1 MTDHSSKISAS
12 VPSPTAGAKPA
23 LRDGTRQ
30 LTIGKELFGLR
41 RNVENIDDIPLAKRV
56 ESRGTYS
63 HPAGSTAFM
72 SLARRGF
79 LFAFLA
85 ASLSAQTIAP
95 SFTRYGLVPA
105 QSLMPNDLVT
115 IYGEHLAPATG
126 CNQTA
131 PSTPGIYPT
140 QMCGTQVTVDGIP
153 AGLLAVLEKQINLRI
168 PQEVPAAGDAAVV
181 VTVNGVSSQPV
192 MVAFGKPKVML
203 SVEGPA
209 YVHMPVWIAL
219 KRPLPY
225 NVAYP
230 YALNPGN
237 FGGGRFE
244 VRHNGIVLKPLEI
257 QDPPG
262 GMAISGRLN
271 GSIAPA
277 GSPPGRLPLH
287 LQYRFDTPGRYEIRF
302 IGTRLD
308 FGSVPGVHEMQIHQV
323 QVDESD
329 WTEIDLLPYSDA
341 ERGNWIQEQIA
352 KMPSSPGLLVGD
364 AIPGLLAVPDQLA
377 LRAILP
383 GLYHSNDLVRRYVA
397 ASLTMFDNALVAN
410 ELTSLTRDK
419 GPTEEIARMLDQ
431 KEELFRGG
439 HQALLAAMPGFL
451 NSGLPLQQAG
461 ALQYLVW
468 SQNHDWGKTAEFK
481 TRLSAMVLGA
491 AHGILESS
499 DARLQQLLAEALGSI
514 KTDPSRDLLWLMI
527 ETGKSEGQSRIA
539 LTWIGDLRDLARLA
553 GLLTRTNPADPNAMD
568 SSLPYS
574 LHRAYG
580 DASLPLLKQA
590 ARDTTQVGMRIS
602 CAKELIIAG
611 QVEGFQYLL
620 QAMDERPSFKPEA
633 LQFARDHFAELRG
646 QNEGALLAF
655 LKTKAGTH

>member
-1 MTDHSSKISAS
+1 
-12 VPSPTAGAKPA
+12 
-23 LRDGTRQ
+23 
-30 LTIGKELFGLR
+30 
-41 RNVENIDDIPLAKRV
+41 
-56 ESRGTYS
+56 
-63 HPAGSTAFM
+63 M
-72 SLARRGF
+72 SLDRLGF
-79 LFAFLA
+79 RFAFLA

-95 SFTRYGLVPA
+95 SFTRQGLVPA

-115 IYGEHLAPATG
+115 IYGEHLAPAAG
-126 CNQTA
+126 CGQTA
-131 PSTPGIYPT
+131 PAAPGIYPT

-203 SVEGPA
+203 SVEGTA

-219 KRPLPY
+219 KRPLPSY
-225 NVAYP
+225 VAYP

-244 VRHNGIVLKPLEI
+244 VTHNGIALKPLEI

-262 GMAISGRLN
+262 GTVFAGLLN

-277 GSPPGRLPLH
+277 DSPKGRLPLH
-287 LQYRFDTPGRYEIRF
+287 LQYRFDTPGRYKIRF
-302 IGTRLD
+302 IGTQLD
-308 FGSVPGVHEMQIHQV
+308 IRPVPGVHVLPIHQV

-329 WTEIDLLPYSDA
+329 WTEIEILPYSDA
-341 ERGNWIQEQIA
+341 ERRTWIQEQIA

-364 AIPGLLAVPDQLA
+364 AIPGLLSVPDELA
-377 LRAILP
+377 LLAILP
-383 GLYHSNDLVRRYVA
+383 ELYHPDELVRRYVA
-397 ASLTMFDNALVAN
+397 ASLTMFDNALVAH
-410 ELTSLTRDK
+410 ELTSLIRDK
-419 GPTEEIARMLDQ
+419 GPTEEIARMLDRT
-431 KEELFRGG
+431 EEFFQGG

-481 TRLSAMVLGA
+481 TRLSSMVLGA
-491 AHGILESS
+491 APGILEHP
-499 DARLQQLLAEALGSI
+499 DTRLQQLLAEALGSI
-514 KTDPSRDLLWLMI
+514 KTDPSRDLLWQMI
-527 ETGKSEGQSRIA
+527 ETGKAEGQSRIA
-539 LTWIGDLRDLARLA
+539 LTWIGDPRDLPRLA
-553 GLLTRTNPADPNAMD
+553 GLLTKRNPADPNAMD
-568 SSLPYS
+568 FSLAYS

-580 DASLPLLKQA
+580 DASLPFLKQA
-590 ARDTTQVGMRIS
+590 ARDTKQFGVRLS

-611 QVEGFQYLL
+611 QIEGFQYLL
-620 QAMDERPSFKPEA
+620 LAVDEIPSFKAEG
-633 LQFARDHFAELRG
+633 LQFMRDRFAELRG
-646 QNEGALLAF
+646 QNEDVVLAF

>member
-1 MTDHSSKISAS
+1 M
-12 VPSPTAGAKPA
+12 
-23 LRDGTRQ
+23 
-30 LTIGKELFGLR
+30 R

-56 ESRGTYS
+56 ESRGTCS
-63 HPAGSTAFM
+63 HSAGSTAFM
-72 SLARRGF
+72 SLARFGF
-79 LFAFLA
+79 LFVFLA

-95 SFTRYGLVPA
+95 SFTRQGLVPA
-105 QSLMPNDLVT
+105 QSLMPDDLVT

-131 PSTPGIYPT
+131 PSAPGIYPT

-153 AGLLAVLEKQINLRI
+153 AGLLAVLERQINLKI
-168 PQEVPAAGDAAVV
+168 PQEVPAAADAAVV

-192 MVAFGKPKVML
+192 MVAFGKPKVIL
-203 SVEGPA
+203 SVEGAA

-244 VRHNGIVLKPLEI
+244 VMHNGIVLKPLEI

-262 GMAISGRLN
+262 GMAIGGILN

-287 LQYRFDTPGRYEIRF
+287 LQYRFDTPGRYEVRF

-308 FGSVPGVHEMQIHQV
+308 VGSVPGVHEMQIHRV

-329 WTEIDLLPYSDA
+329 WTEIEILPYSDA
-341 ERGNWIQEQIA
+341 ERRNWIEEQIA

-364 AIPGLLAVPDQLA
+364 AIPGLLSVPDELA

-383 GLYHSNDLVRRYVA
+383 ELYHPDELVRRYVA
-397 ASLTMFDNALVAN
+397 ASLTMFDHALVAH
-410 ELTSLTRDK
+410 ELTSLIRDT

-431 KEELFRGG
+431 TEELFQGG
-439 HQALLAAMPGFL
+439 HQAFLAAMPGFL

-481 TRLSAMVLGA
+481 TRLSAMVLNA
-491 AHGILESS
+491 APGILEHS
-499 DARLQQLLAEALGSI
+499 DSRLQQLLAEALGSI

-539 LTWIGDLRDLARLA
+539 LAWIADPRDLPRLA
-553 GLLTRTNPADPNAMD
+553 ALLTKTNPADPNAID
-568 SSLPYS
+568 SSLAYS

-580 DASLPLLKQA
+580 EASLPFLKQA
-590 ARDTTQVGMRIS
+590 ARDTTQFGVRLS

-611 QVEGFQYLL
+611 QIEGFQYLL
-620 QAMDERPSFKPEA
+620 LAMDEIPSFKAEA
-633 LQFARDHFAELRG
+633 LQFVRDRFAELRG
-646 QNEGALLAF
+646 QNEDALLAF
-655 LKTKAGTH
+655 LKAKAGVH